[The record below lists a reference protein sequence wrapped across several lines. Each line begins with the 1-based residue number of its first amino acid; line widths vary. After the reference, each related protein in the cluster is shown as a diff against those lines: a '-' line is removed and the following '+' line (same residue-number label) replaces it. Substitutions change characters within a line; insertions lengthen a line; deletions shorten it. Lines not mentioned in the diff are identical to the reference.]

1 MKKMINNVYEITPL
15 LKAMEVAN
23 ILNISKSL
31 VYRLIQTGEIAHIQ
45 INNAVRI
52 HHEDLHKYIETN
64 RIEPS
69 SFSKTYK
76 EVN

>member
-1 MKKMINNVYEITPL
+1 
-15 LKAMEVAN
+15 
-23 ILNISKSL
+23 
-31 VYRLIQTGEIAHIQ
+31 LIQTGEIAHIQ